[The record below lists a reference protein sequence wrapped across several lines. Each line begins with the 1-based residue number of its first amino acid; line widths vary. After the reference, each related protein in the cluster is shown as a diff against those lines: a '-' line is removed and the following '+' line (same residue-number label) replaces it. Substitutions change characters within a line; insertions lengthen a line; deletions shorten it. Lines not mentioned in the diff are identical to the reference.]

1 MPDTMSTEPSDRAS
15 RPVKSVPILAAIG
28 ILLSALIVDG
38 AIVVMAVHF
47 MGKATFDSTPWKAL
61 YFGHTGM
68 LLVALLWIGF
78 LGGWRF
84 REFGFKAPADHKYVW
99 IGAVFGIF
107 FALVMTAVDYAHNIA
122 MQMPP
127 EHFSL
132 SVTNVIG
139 LLSFEGF
146 YAGTVEEI
154 FFRGLLVTFLMQRMS
169 GRIRL
174 GGFSLHIAG
183 VIVAVLFCLSHVAS
197 FWTESFSAAAGQQ
210 VYAFVWG
217 IIYAYWLEK
226 SGSLLPSIIG
236 HNLGNLLEDILAFVM
251 VSQWS

>member
-1 MPDTMSTEPSDRAS
+1 MPDTISTEPSDRAS
-15 RPVKSVPILAAIG
+15 RPVRFVPILAAIG
-28 ILLSALIVDG
+28 ILLSALVVDS
-38 AIVVMAVHF
+38 AIIVMALRF
-47 MGKATFDSTPWKAL
+47 MGKATFASTPWKAL

-68 LLVALLWIGF
+68 LLVALFWIGF
-78 LGGWRF
+78 LGRWRF

-99 IGAVFGIF
+99 IAAVFGIF
-107 FALVMTAVDYAHNIA
+107 FGLVMTVVDYAHNIA
-122 MQMPP
+122 MHMPP

-154 FFRGLLVTFLMQRMS
+154 LFRGLLVTFLMQRMS

-210 VYAFVWG
+210 IYAFVWA

-236 HNLGNLLEDILAFVM
+236 HNLGNLIEDVLAFAM
-251 VSQWS
+251 AWHWS

>member
-1 MPDTMSTEPSDRAS
+1 MPDTIVTEPSDRAS
-15 RPVKSVPILAAIG
+15 RPIRIFPILAAIG
-28 ILLSALIVDG
+28 ILLSALVVDS
-38 AIVVMAVHF
+38 AVIVVAVHF
-47 MGKATFDSTPWKAL
+47 LGKDAFVSTPWKVL

-84 REFGFKAPADHKYVW
+84 RGFGFKAPADRKYVW
-99 IGAVFGIF
+99 IAAVFGIF
-107 FALVMTAVDYAHNIA
+107 FGVVMTVVDYAHNLGTH
-122 MQMPP
+122 MPP
-127 EHFSL
+127 QNFSL

-139 LLSFEGF
+139 LLSFEGL

-154 FFRGLLVTFLMQRMS
+154 LFRGLLVTFLMQRMS

-174 GGFSLHIAG
+174 GRFNLHIAG
-183 VIVAVLFCLSHVAS
+183 VIVAILFCLSHAAS

-210 VYAFVWG
+210 VYAFVWA
-217 IIYAYWLEK
+217 IIYAYWFEK

-236 HNLGNLLEDILAFVM
+236 HNLGNLIEDTLAFAM
-251 VSQWS
+251 ASRWS

>member
-1 MPDTMSTEPSDRAS
+1 MPETISTEPSDRTS
-15 RPVKSVPILAAIG
+15 RPVRSVPILAAIG

-38 AIVVMAVHF
+38 AIIVVAVHF
-47 MGKATFDSTPWKAL
+47 MGNATFASTPWKAL

-84 REFGFKAPADHKYVW
+84 REFGFKAPADNKYVW
-99 IGAVFGIF
+99 IAAVFGVC
-107 FALVMTAVDYAHNIA
+107 FALIMTAADYANNIA
-122 MQMPP
+122 MHTPP
-127 EHFSL
+127 DHFSL
-132 SVTNVIG
+132 SITNVIG

-154 FFRGLLVTFLMQRMS
+154 LFRGLLVTFLTQRMS

-183 VIVAVLFCLSHVAS
+183 VIVAVLFCLSHVTS

-217 IIYAYWLEK
+217 IIYAHWLEK
-226 SGSLLPSIIG
+226 FGSLLPSIIG
-236 HNLGNLLEDILAFVM
+236 HNLGNLIEDVLAFAM
-251 VSQWS
+251 VWHWS